1 MNENSELST
10 NSLVEVNEYRP
21 TAAELRLLE
30 VLANPTFAGASVT
43 AKCKAAGCTTP
54 VYYAALKKPGFVEMI
69 KDTAYDLVKSHLT
82 DIVNATYNF
91 AMKNPQ
97 NQQDRKMLLEMG
109 KMLNEKFDGNVML
122 VKFDND

>member
-1 MNENSELST
+1 MDDEKALLT
-10 NSLVEVNEYRP
+10 NNLMEVNEYKP

-30 VLANPTFAGASVT
+30 VLANPNFAGASVT

-54 VYYAALKKPGFVEMI
+54 VYYTALKKPGFVDLI
-69 KDTAYDLVKSHLT
+69 RDTALDLVKAHLT
-82 DIVNATYNF
+82 DVVNATYNF
-91 AMKNPQ
+91 AIKHPQ

-122 VKFDND
+122 VKFDSE